1 MESDVPLHGSGR
13 FTTCETG
20 DDSGESA
27 RDQLDAV
34 IAHLAARRDTLLQ
47 HWREAADADPEPD
60 PMHFFPPEH
69 TA

>member
-1 MESDVPLHGSGR
+1 MLLYTARV
-13 FTTCETG
+13 
-20 DDSGESA
+20 DSPPVRPAMTAGESA

-34 IAHLAARRDTLLQ
+34 IAHLAARRETLLQ

-69 TA
+69 NA